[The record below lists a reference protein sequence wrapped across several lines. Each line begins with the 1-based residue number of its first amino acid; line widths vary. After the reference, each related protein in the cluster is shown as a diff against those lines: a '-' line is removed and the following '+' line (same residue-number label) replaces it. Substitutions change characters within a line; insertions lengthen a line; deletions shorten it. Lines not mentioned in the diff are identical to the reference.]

1 MYTNTKNNLQA
12 KLNLYTGNIKVEKNK
27 ISNEGLFPIVS
38 NKTPDISEALRYKII
53 REYYQ

>member
-1 MYTNTKNNLQA
+1 MYTNTKNELQA